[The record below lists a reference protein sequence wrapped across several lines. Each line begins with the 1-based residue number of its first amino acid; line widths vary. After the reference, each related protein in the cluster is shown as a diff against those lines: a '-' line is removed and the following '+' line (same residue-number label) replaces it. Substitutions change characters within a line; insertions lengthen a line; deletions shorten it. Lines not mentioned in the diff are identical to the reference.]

1 VLTVLLQRARMMLRK
16 SPLKRHLDAMGLTS
30 VSRRYY
36 ENGVLKRG
44 ELPATI
50 FGERFV
56 FCVSSRH
63 EITELDG
70 FAADQTEGLFITRLL
85 ESLKPGDVFYDVG
98 ANVGVVSML
107 AARRAN
113 AGAAGQGGVE
123 IHAFEPEPRNFA
135 QLSKNLEKNAVRRV
149 RPHKLAL
156 GATTGTATLFVAGE
170 VGSGFHSLVPGANAE
185 NVKVEIEIDTAANV
199 AARLGHPPT
208 VIKIDVEGAETDVIA
223 GLIPL
228 LDRGSPR
235 ELFIEVHPPK
245 IEAAGKSTEDVTRP
259 LLSRGYELVWSSKRG
274 KQWHEHYVR
283 AASAPGGASG
293 STTA

>member
-1 VLTVLLQRARMMLRK
+1 LLTLLLQRARMMIRK
-16 SPLKRHLDAMGLTS
+16 SPLKRPLDAMGLTS
-30 VSRRYY
+30 ISRRFY

-44 ELPATI
+44 ELPAAI

-70 FAADQTEGLFITRLL
+70 FAADQTEGLFIKRLL
-85 ESLKPGDVFYDVG
+85 DSLRPGDVFYDVG
-98 ANVGVVSML
+98 ANVGVVTML
-107 AARRAN
+107 AARRAD
-113 AGAAGQGGVE
+113 AGKGSVE

-135 QLSKNLEKNAVRRV
+135 QLSKNLEKNAVRHV
-149 RPHKLAL
+149 TPHRLAL
-156 GATTGTATLFVAGE
+156 GAKTGRATLFVAGE

-185 NVKVEIEIDTAANV
+185 NVRVEIEIDTAANV
-199 AARLGHPPT
+199 AVRLGQSPS

-228 LDRGSPR
+228 LDKGSPR

-245 IEAAGKSTEDVTRP
+245 IEAAGKTTDDVSRP

-283 AASAPGGASG
+283 SG
-293 STTA
+293 STSGSARA